1 MASFNQLE
9 RFSYLFQR
17 SIVMLHLNLFMA
29 LTPVV
34 NVIKLF
40 LKEIQK
46 FRNSVFVMTSEP
58 VKRYYFQ
65 AKLFCK
71 TVNCFLNGL
80 ILAVST

>member
-1 MASFNQLE
+1 MKISPIKLRYAYLEHSDWLGNLEWPIRELKNEWFDVASHVTSFNQLE

-40 LKEIQK
+40 LKEI
-46 FRNSVFVMTSEP
+46 
-58 VKRYYFQ
+58 
-65 AKLFCK
+65 
-71 TVNCFLNGL
+71 
-80 ILAVST
+80 